1 MKNKCKI
8 EKNCNGG
15 FCNSL
20 IVSQV
25 PPPAKQHNT
34 LAFNLLQHIPTL
46 CGWSVLFCVF

>member
-25 PPPAKQHNT
+25 PPRQAT
-34 LAFNLLQHIPTL
+34 
-46 CGWSVLFCVF
+46 